1 MYTKEN
7 RSVIF
12 NSNKNK
18 HQSEVIMVQNLWN
31 EEKSATLTAGLSELV
46 YRSNLIGT
54 DRAVCNWG
62 GGNTSMK
69 TVEKDFRGRDI
80 EVMWVKGSGSDL
92 ATMQDQN
99 FTGLNLEDIRPLIER
114 DEMPDELMVEYLSHC
129 MIDSKHP
136 RASIETLL
144 HAFLPFKHVDHTHP
158 DAIISLCCADNGK
171 ELAKEIFGDRFVWVP
186 YVRPGFTLSKMIAE
200 GVQNNPNADLVLME
214 KHGLV
219 VWGETAKESYDKTIS
234 VINEAEEYI
243 NERIDVNFTFGG
255 KKFDSLTGEDQK
267 SILAKVMPVIRGAVS
282 DEKKMLLTYDHAD
295 DVLEFVNSHDAAEL
309 SQVGAACPDHLV
321 HTKMKPL
328 YIDWDPSTKDVEQL
342 IEAIKT
348 GVERFK
354 EEYKAYFERNKNE
367 GDVMFEP
374 APRVILIPGIGM
386 VNSGKNVAM
395 ANVSGAL
402 YHRAIAVMKGSTA
415 LGKFVSLNEN
425 ESYNI
430 EYWPLELYKLSL
442 APAEA
447 EFSRKVAFVTGGAGG
462 IGSETCRQFVAEG
475 AHVVLADLNLE
486 GAEKV
491 AAEINEQYGEG
502 RALAVKMDVTS
513 EEQVQAAFEQAAL
526 TFGGV
531 DIIVNNAGL
540 ATSSPFEETSLKEW
554 NLNMNVLGTGYFLVA
569 REAFKQMK
577 DQAIGGSMV
586 FIGSKNSVYAGKN
599 ASAYSSVKALE
610 THLARC
616 IAAEGGEFGIR
627 VNSVLP
633 DAVLQGSAIW
643 GSRWREERAAAY
655 GIEPEQLEDH
665 YRKRTTLL
673 VNIYPKDIAES
684 ILFFSSSKAEKTTGC
699 MITVDGGVPAAFTR

>member
-1 MYTKEN
+1 
-7 RSVIF
+7 
-12 NSNKNK
+12 
-18 HQSEVIMVQNLWN
+18 MVKSLWQ
-31 EEKSATLTAGLSELV
+31 EEQAAKLAQGLDELV

-69 TVEKDFRGRDI
+69 TTVKDFRGRDV

-92 ATMQDQN
+92 ATMKAHN
-99 FTGLNLEDIRPLIER
+99 FTGLNLDDIRPLLEKA
-114 DEMPDELMVEYLSHC
+114 EMPDEEMVEYLSHC

-171 ELAKEIFGDRFVWVP
+171 QIAEEIYGNRFVWVP
-186 YVRPGFTLSKMIAE
+186 YIRPGFTLSKMIAE
-200 GVQNNPNADLVLME
+200 GVKNNPNAELVLME

-219 VWGETAKESYDKTIS
+219 VWGDTAKESYEKTIAI
-234 VINEAEEYI
+234 INEAESYI
-243 NERIDVNFTFGG
+243 NRKIETNQVFGSA
-255 KKFDSLTGEDQK
+255 KYEALSNADAEE
-267 SILAKVMPVIRGAVS
+267 ILAAIMPVIRGAVS
-282 DEKKMLLTYDHAD
+282 EEKKMLLTYDRGE
-295 DVLEFVNSHDAAEL
+295 DVLEFVNSYDAKSL

-321 HTKMKPL
+321 HTKMVPL
-328 YIDWDPSTKDVEQL
+328 YVEWDPSTKNIAL
-342 IEAIKT
+342 L
-348 GVERFK
+348 K
-354 EEYKAYFERNKNE
+354 EEVKKGIAAFKQAYIAYFDRNKNE
-367 GDVMFEP
+367 GDQIFET

-386 VNSGKNVAM
+386 INTGKNVAM
-395 ANVSGAL
+395 SKVSGAL
-402 YHRAIAVMKGSTA
+402 YHRAIAVMKGATA
-415 LGKFVSLNEN
+415 LGEFVSLNEN
-425 ESYNI
+425 ESFNV

-442 APAEA
+442 APKEA

-462 IGSETCRQFVAEG
+462 IGSETCRLLASEG

-486 GAEKV
+486 GAEKI
-491 AAEINEQYGEG
+491 AAEINELYGEE

-513 EEQVQAAFEQAAL
+513 EQAVQEAYKKTAL

-540 ATSSPFEETSLKEW
+540 ATSSPFDETTLQEW

-577 DQAIGGSMV
+577 EQALGGSMV

-599 ASAYSSVKALE
+599 AAAYSAVKAME

-655 GIEPEQLEDH
+655 GIEPDQLEDH

-673 VNIYPKDIAES
+673 VNIYPKDIAEAIS
-684 ILFFSSSKAEKTTGC
+684 YFASSKAEKTTGC

>member
-1 MYTKEN
+1 
-7 RSVIF
+7 
-12 NSNKNK
+12 
-18 HQSEVIMVQNLWN
+18 MVKNLWDSQAAAKHTGV
-31 EEKSATLTAGLSELV
+31 EELV
-46 YRSNLIGT
+46 YRSNLIGS
-54 DRAVCNWG
+54 DRAVCNYG

-69 TVEKDFRGRDI
+69 TVEKDFMGRDV

-92 ATMQDQN
+92 ATMKAKN
-99 FTGLNLEDIRPLIER
+99 FTGLRLDDIRPLFER
-114 DEMPDELMVEYLSHC
+114 EEMPDEEMVDYLTHC
-129 MIDSKHP
+129 MIDAKHP

-158 DAIISLCCADNGK
+158 DAIISLCCADNGRQLAE
-171 ELAKEIFGDRFVWVP
+171 ELFGNRFVWVP

-200 GVQNNPNADLVLME
+200 GVKNNPNAELVLME

-219 VWGETAKESYDKTIS
+219 TWGETSKEAYDQTIKI
-234 VINEAEEYI
+234 INEAEAFINSKI
-243 NERIDVNFTFGG
+243 NEESVFGG
-255 KKFDSLTGEDQK
+255 PIYQSLSDEETEK
-267 SILAKVMPVIRGAVS
+267 VLAKVLPVIRGQVS
-282 DEKKMLLTYDHAD
+282 DSKKMLLTYDRGA
-295 DVLEFVNSHDAAEL
+295 DVLQFVNSKEAPVL

-321 HTKMKPL
+321 HTKRIPL
-328 YIDWDPSTKDVEQL
+328 YVDWNPQTEDVSTLVDKLKAGIQ
-342 IEAIKT
+342 A
-348 GVERFK
+348 FK
-354 EEYKAYFERNKNE
+354 EEYIAYFERNKVE
-367 GDVMFEP
+367 GDQMFEP
-374 APRVILIPGIGM
+374 APRVVLIPGIGM
-386 VNSGKNVAM
+386 VNTGKDLKN
-395 ANVSGAL
+395 ANISGAL

-415 LGKFVSLNEN
+415 LGRFVSLNEN
-425 ESYNI
+425 ESYNV

-462 IGSETCRQFVAEG
+462 IGSETIRQFVAQG
-475 AHVVLADLNLE
+475 AHAVIADLNLE
-486 GAEKV
+486 GAEKL
-491 AAEINEQYGEG
+491 AAEINAKYGEA
-502 RALAVKMDVTS
+502 RTIAVKMDVTK
-513 EEQVQAAFEQAAL
+513 EEEVQAAFEKTAL

-540 ATSSPFEETSLKEW
+540 ATSSPIEETTLREW

-577 DQAIGGSMV
+577 EQGVGGSMV

-599 ASAYSSVKALE
+599 AAAYSSVKALE

-616 IAAEGGEFGIR
+616 IAAEGGPYGIR

-643 GSRWREERAAAY
+643 NSSWRNERAAAY
-655 GIEPEQLEDH
+655 GIEPDQLEEH

-684 ILFFSSSKAEKTTGC
+684 ILFFASSKAEKTTGC

>member
-1 MYTKEN
+1 MVKSLWEN
-7 RSVIF
+7 EKASQL
-12 NSNKNK
+12 NK
-18 HQSEVIMVQNLWN
+18 
-31 EEKSATLTAGLSELV
+31 GLDELV

-69 TVEKDFRGRDI
+69 TIEKDFRGRDV

-92 ATMQDQN
+92 ATMKAHN
-99 FTGLNLEDIRPLIER
+99 FTGLKMEDIRPLIER
-114 DEMPDELMVEYLSHC
+114 DEMSDEEMVAYLAHC
-129 MIDSKHP
+129 MIDSTHP
-136 RASIETLL
+136 RPSIETLL
-144 HAFLPFKHVDHTHP
+144 HAFLPYKHVDHTHP

-171 ELAKEIFGDRFVWVP
+171 QLAEEIYGNRFVWVP
-186 YVRPGFTLSKMIAE
+186 YIRPGFTLSKMISE
-200 GVQNNPNADLVLME
+200 GVKNNPNAELVLME

-219 VWGETAKESYDKTIS
+219 VWGDTAQESYEKTIS
-234 VINEAEEYI
+234 IINEAESFI
-243 NERIDVNFTFGG
+243 QNRIEEEKVYGG
-255 KKFDSLTGEDQK
+255 KKYESLSAEK
-267 SILAKVMPVIRGAVS
+267 AENILAAVLPVIRGAVS
-282 DEKKMLLTYDHAD
+282 EEKKMLLTYDRGE
-295 DVLEFVNSHDAAEL
+295 DVLQFVNSYDAPKL

-321 HTKMKPL
+321 HTKMVPL
-328 YIDWDPSTKDVEQL
+328 YIEWDPSTEDAEKLKVSVQAG
-342 IEAIKT
+342 IEK
-348 GVERFK
+348 FK
-354 EEYKAYFERNKNE
+354 EEYQAYFDRNKNE
-367 GDVMFEP
+367 GDKIFET

-386 VNSGKNVAM
+386 VNTGKTVAM

-402 YHRAIAVMKGSTA
+402 YHRAISVMKGATA
-415 LGKFVSLNEN
+415 LGNFVSLNEN
-425 ESYNI
+425 ESFNV

-442 APAEA
+442 APKEA

-462 IGSETCRQFVAEG
+462 IGSETCRLLASEG

-491 AAEINEQYGEG
+491 AAEINEAYGEG
-502 RALAVKMDVTS
+502 RALAVKMDVTD
-513 EEQVQAAFEQAAL
+513 EEAVQAAYKKVAL

-540 ATSSPFEETSLKEW
+540 ATSSPFDETTLKEW

-577 DQAIGGSMV
+577 EQGIGGSMV

-599 ASAYSSVKALE
+599 AAAYSSVKAME

-643 GSRWREERAAAY
+643 GSSWREERAAAY
-655 GIEPEQLEDH
+655 GIHPDQLEEH

-673 VNIYPKDIAES
+673 VNIYPRDIAEA
-684 ILFFSSSKAEKTTGC
+684 IAYFASSKADKTTGC

>member
-1 MYTKEN
+1 MVKSLWEN
-7 RSVIF
+7 KKASQL
-12 NSNKNK
+12 SK
-18 HQSEVIMVQNLWN
+18 
-31 EEKSATLTAGLSELV
+31 GLDELV

-69 TVEKDFRGRDI
+69 TIEKDFRGRDV

-92 ATMQDQN
+92 ATMKSQN
-99 FTGLNLEDIRPLIER
+99 FTGLKMDDIRPLIEKE
-114 DEMPDELMVEYLSHC
+114 EMPDEEMVAYLAHC
-129 MIDSKHP
+129 MIDSTHP

-144 HAFLPFKHVDHTHP
+144 HAFLPYKHVDHTHP

-171 ELAKEIFGDRFVWVP
+171 QIAEEIYGNRFVWVP
-186 YVRPGFTLSKMIAE
+186 YIRPGFTLSKMIAE
-200 GVQNNPNADLVLME
+200 GVKNNPNAELVLME

-219 VWGETAKESYDKTIS
+219 VWGDTAQESYEKTIAI
-234 VINEAEEYI
+234 INEAENYI
-243 NERIDVNFTFGG
+243 NSKIVAGKVFGG
-255 KKFDSLTGEDQK
+255 EKFESLDEEEAKDV
-267 SILAKVMPVIRGAVS
+267 LAAVMPVIRGAVS
-282 DEKKMLLTYDHAD
+282 DDKKMLLTFDRGED
-295 DVLEFVNSHDAAEL
+295 ILEFVNSYNASSL

-328 YIDWDPSTKDVEQL
+328 FIEWDPSTKDVNVL
-342 IEAIKT
+342 KDSIKA
-348 GVERFK
+348 GVQRFK
-354 EEYKAYFERNKNE
+354 EEYAAYFDRNKNE
-367 GDVMFEP
+367 GDKMFEP

-386 VNSGKNVAM
+386 VNTGKNVLM
-395 ANVSGAL
+395 ANISGAL
-402 YHRAIAVMKGSTA
+402 YHRAVSVMKGATA
-415 LGKFVSLNEN
+415 LGEFVSLNEN
-425 ESYNI
+425 ESFNV

-442 APAEA
+442 VPAES
-447 EFSRKVAFVTGGAGG
+447 EFSRKIAFITGGAGG
-462 IGSETCRQFVAEG
+462 IGSETSRLFASEG

-491 AAEINEQYGEG
+491 AAEINEKYGEG

-513 EEQVQAAFEQAAL
+513 EEAIQEAFKKTAL

-540 ATSSPFEETSLKEW
+540 ATSSPFDETTLKEW

-569 REAFKQMK
+569 REAFKHMK
-577 DQAIGGSMV
+577 EQGIGGNMV
-586 FIGSKNSVYAGKN
+586 FIGSKNSIYAGKN
-599 ASAYSSVKALE
+599 AAAYSSVKAME

-655 GIEPEQLEDH
+655 GIEPDQLEEH

-673 VNIYPKDIAES
+673 VNIYPRDIAES
-684 ILFFSSSKAEKTTGC
+684 IAFFASSKADKTTGC
-699 MITVDGGVPAAFTR
+699 MLTVDGGVPAAFTR

>member
-1 MYTKEN
+1 
-7 RSVIF
+7 
-12 NSNKNK
+12 
-18 HQSEVIMVQNLWN
+18 MVKSLWQ
-31 EEKSATLTAGLSELV
+31 EEQAAKLAQGLDELV

-69 TVEKDFRGRDI
+69 TTVKDFRGRDV

-92 ATMQDQN
+92 ATMKAHN
-99 FTGLNLEDIRPLIER
+99 FTGLNLDDIRPLLEKA
-114 DEMPDELMVEYLSHC
+114 EMPDEEMVEYLSHC

-171 ELAKEIFGDRFVWVP
+171 QIAEEIYDNRFVWVP
-186 YVRPGFTLSKMIAE
+186 YIRPGFTLSKMIAE
-200 GVQNNPNADLVLME
+200 GVKNNPNAELVLME

-219 VWGETAKESYDKTIS
+219 VWGDTAKESYEKTIAI
-234 VINEAEEYI
+234 INEAESYI
-243 NERIDVNFTFGG
+243 NRKIETNQVFGG
-255 KKFDSLTGEDQK
+255 AKYEALSNADAEE
-267 SILAKVMPVIRGAVS
+267 ILAAIMPVIRGAVS
-282 DEKKMLLTYDHAD
+282 EEKKMLLTYDRGE
-295 DVLEFVNSHDAAEL
+295 DVLEFVNSHDAKSL

-321 HTKMKPL
+321 HTKMVPL
-328 YIDWDPSTKDVEQL
+328 YVEWDPSTKDIGL
-342 IEAIKT
+342 L
-348 GVERFK
+348 K
-354 EEYKAYFERNKNE
+354 EEVKKGIAAFKQAYIAYFDRNKNE
-367 GDVMFEP
+367 GDQIFET

-386 VNSGKNVAM
+386 INTGKNVAM
-395 ANVSGAL
+395 SKVSGAL
-402 YHRAIAVMKGSTA
+402 YHRAIAVMKGATA
-415 LGKFVSLNEN
+415 LGEFVSLNEN
-425 ESYNI
+425 ESFNV

-442 APAEA
+442 APKEA

-462 IGSETCRQFVAEG
+462 IGSETCRLLASEG

-486 GAEKV
+486 GAEKI
-491 AAEINEQYGEG
+491 AAEINELYGEE

-513 EEQVQAAFEQAAL
+513 EQAVQEAYKKTAL

-540 ATSSPFEETSLKEW
+540 ATSSPFDETTLQEW

-577 DQAIGGSMV
+577 EQALGGSMV

-599 ASAYSSVKALE
+599 AAAYSAVKAME

-655 GIEPEQLEDH
+655 GIEPDQLEDH

-673 VNIYPKDIAES
+673 VNIYPKDIAEAIS
-684 ILFFSSSKAEKTTGC
+684 YFASSKAEKTTGC

>member
-1 MYTKEN
+1 M
-7 RSVIF
+7 V
-12 NSNKNK
+12 KNNWDVEAAS
-18 HQSEVIMVQNLWN
+18 QVQKGV
-31 EEKSATLTAGLSELV
+31 EELV
-46 YRSNLIGT
+46 YRSNLIGS

-92 ATMQDQN
+92 ATMKAHN
-99 FTGLNLEDIRPLIER
+99 FTGLNLEDIRPLFER
-114 DEMPDELMVEYLSHC
+114 DEMSDEDMVAYLSHC

-144 HAFLPFKHVDHTHP
+144 HAFLPYNHVDHTHP
-158 DAIISLCCADNGK
+158 DSIISLCCADNGK
-171 ELAKEIFGDRFVWVP
+171 ELAEEIFGNRFVWVP
-186 YVRPGFTLSKMIAE
+186 YIRPGFTLSKMIAE
-200 GVQNNPNADLVLME
+200 GVRNNPNAELVLME

-219 VWGETAKESYDKTIS
+219 TWGETSEEAYAKTIQIIS
-234 VINEAEEYI
+234 EAEQFI
-243 NERIDVNFTFGG
+243 NDRSNEETVFGG
-255 KKFDSLTGEDQK
+255 QQYESLSEEEAT
-267 SILAKVMPVIRGAVS
+267 SLLAKVMPVIRGAVS
-282 DEKKMLLTYDHAD
+282 EEKKMLLTYDRGE
-295 DVLEFVNSHDAAEL
+295 DVLQFVNSRDAKKL

-321 HTKMKPL
+321 HTKRVPL
-328 YIDWDPSTKDVEQL
+328 YIDWNPQSQDVEAL
-342 IEAIKT
+342 IQAIKE
-348 GVERFK
+348 GVESFK
-354 EEYKAYFERNKNE
+354 AEYKEYFERNKHE
-367 GDVMFEP
+367 GDKMFEP
-374 APRVILIPGIGM
+374 APRVILIPGVGM
-386 VNSGKNVAM
+386 VNTGKDVA
-395 ANVSGAL
+395 NSRVSGAL
-402 YHRAIAVMKGSTA
+402 YYRAIAVMKGSTT
-415 LGKFVSLNEN
+415 LGQFVSLSEN
-425 ESYNI
+425 ESYNV

-462 IGSETCRQFVAEG
+462 IGSETCRRFVSEG
-475 AHVVLADLNLE
+475 AHVVVADLNLE
-486 GAEKV
+486 GAEKI
-491 AAEINEQYGEG
+491 AAEINEKYGAN
-502 RALAVKMDVTS
+502 RALAVKMDVTN
-513 EEQVQAAFEQAAL
+513 EEAVQAAFNQTAL
-526 TFGGV
+526 AFGGV

-540 ATSSPFEETSLKEW
+540 ATSSPIDETTLQEW

-577 DQAIGGSMV
+577 EQAIGGSMV
-586 FIGSKNSVYAGKN
+586 FVGSKNSVYAGKN
-599 ASAYSSVKALE
+599 AAAYSSVKALE

-616 IAAEGGEFGIR
+616 IAAEGGEYGIR

-655 GIEPEQLEDH
+655 GIEPDQLEEH

-684 ILFFSSSKAEKTTGC
+684 IAFFSSSKSDKTTGC